1 MKFRDI
7 AGGGL
12 LKLMEDRAAFFAL
25 LKQHEEGLN
34 ELYSAYAE
42 RFPHQ
47 REFWSQLS
55 EEELVHAG
63 QVSLIQE
70 QLNANKAVYTPCKL
84 RTGAI
89 ESSLEYIY
97 SQTAEAR
104 TGRILLINALSV
116 ALDLEQAIIE
126 KKYFEAVD
134 GDSVEMKLILEDLAE
149 QSKEHIA
156 KVRKAWEQHRHGK

>member
-1 MKFRDI
+1 
-7 AGGGL
+7 
-12 LKLMEDRAAFFAL
+12 MEDRAAFFAL

-89 ESSLEYIY
+89 E
-97 SQTAEAR
+97 
-104 TGRILLINALSV
+104 
-116 ALDLEQAIIE
+116 
-126 KKYFEAVD
+126 
-134 GDSVEMKLILEDLAE
+134 
-149 QSKEHIA
+149 
-156 KVRKAWEQHRHGK
+156 